1 MLYGLLRALNSLMAV
16 GWLKMNDLIKLRD
29 LLNSMMAKYHADE
42 DYQLIIDMEWPFY
55 ESFDEMLYDINNAKI
70 KE

>member
-1 MLYGLLRALNSLMAV
+1 
-16 GWLKMNDLIKLRD
+16 MNDLIKLRD